1 MAHCASREVP
11 RAVTLAPMREVVL
24 TVRPDDLEE
33 VLDRLLPLLPQG
45 VHETPGPDGALA
57 LTAFGD
63 GPPLAELEAAAG
75 GALLGAAEGEAPDD
89 PGERRLRMIADRPA
103 IAGVSVRPS
112 AGAAPETGVLD
123 VVIDSPDGA
132 FGAGTHPT
140 TAMCLELLMGLEP
153 GGPFADLGC
162 GTGVLAITAA
172 LRGWRPVLA
181 VDHEALGV
189 QATEANALRNRVEL
203 GFVHADL
210 LEVDPPPVGT
220 IAANVPPAVHAHIA
234 ATLPGEVRT
243 LILSGVA
250 EEALD
255 EVAGAYRGLRVVN
268 ALAGRGWAAALLVR
282 DA

>member
-1 MAHCASREVP
+1 
-11 RAVTLAPMREVVL
+11 MREVVL
-24 TVRPDDLEE
+24 TVRPEELEE

-45 VHETPGPDGALA
+45 VHETPAPGRAVALSVFGPC
-57 LTAFGD
+57 
-63 GPPLAELEAAAG
+63 PPLAELEAAAG
-75 GALLGAAEGEAPDD
+75 AALLGAREGEAPED
-89 PGERRLRMIADRPA
+89 PAERRLALIAARPPTS
-103 IAGVSVRPS
+103 GVAVRPS
-112 AGAAPETGVLD
+112 GAPAPEGDALD

-153 GGPFADLGC
+153 RGAFADLGC

-189 QATEANALRNRVEL
+189 EATEANARRNRVEL
-203 GFVHADL
+203 GVVHADL
-210 LEVDPPPVGT
+210 LELEPPPAAT

-234 ATLPGEVRT
+234 ATLPAEVRSV
-243 LILSGVA
+243 IVSGVA
-250 EEALD
+250 EEAL
-255 EVAGAYRGLRVVN
+255 EETAAAYRGLRV
-268 ALAGRGWAAALLVR
+268 ARTLAQRGWAAALLVR

>member
-1 MAHCASREVP
+1 
-11 RAVTLAPMREVVL
+11 MREVVL
-24 TVRPDDLEE
+24 TVRADGLEE

-45 VHETPGPDGALA
+45 VHETPAPGDAIALA
-57 LTAFGD
+57 AFGP

-75 GALLGAAEGEAPDD
+75 GALLGAEEGMAPDD
-89 PGERRLRMIADRPA
+89 PAERRLKLLAARPA
-103 IAGVSVRPS
+103 VAGVVVRPS
-112 AGAAPETGVLD
+112 GTPAPEGDVLD

-132 FGAGTHPT
+132 FGAGNHPT

-153 GGPFADLGC
+153 GAAFADLGC
-162 GTGVLAITAA
+162 GTGVLAIAAA

-203 GFVHADL
+203 GVVHADL
-210 LEVDPPPVGT
+210 LELEPPPAPT

-234 ATLPGEVRT
+234 ATLPDEVRT
-243 LILSGVA
+243 VILSGVA
-250 EEALD
+250 EEAL
-255 EVAGAYRGLRVVN
+255 EEAASAYHGLRI
-268 ALAGRGWAAALLVR
+268 ARAMTRRGWAAALLVR

>member
-1 MAHCASREVP
+1 
-11 RAVTLAPMREVVL
+11 MREVVL
-24 TVRPDDLEE
+24 TVRSDELET
-33 VLDRLLPLLPQG
+33 VLDRLLPLVPQG
-45 VHETPGPDGALA
+45 VHETPAPDGAIALA
-57 LTAFGD
+57 VVGP

-75 GALLGAAEGEAPDD
+75 AALLGTREGKAPDD
-89 PGERRLRMIADRPA
+89 PSERRLAQIAARPPT
-103 IAGVSVRPS
+103 AGVVVRPS
-112 AGAAPETGVLD
+112 GAPAPEGGVLD

-153 GGPFADLGC
+153 GGAFADLGC

-189 QATEANALRNRVEL
+189 EATEANARRNGVEL
-203 GFVHADL
+203 GVVHANLLDL
-210 LEVDPPPVGT
+210 EPPPART

-234 ATLPGEVRT
+234 AALPGEVQA
-243 LILSGVA
+243 LIVSGVP
-250 EEALD
+250 EEVLA
-255 EVAGAYRGLRVVN
+255 EVASGYRGLRPVH
-268 ALAGRGWAAALLVR
+268 ALARRGWGTALLVR

>member
-1 MAHCASREVP
+1 
-11 RAVTLAPMREVVL
+11 MREVVL

-153 GGPFADLGC
+153 GGAFADLGC
-162 GTGVLAITAA
+162 GTGVLAIVAGKLGWGPLIAIDHEPAA
-172 LRGWRPVLA
+172 L
-181 VDHEALGV
+181 H
-189 QATEANALRNRVEL
+189 ATDANARRNGV
-203 GFVHADL
+203 
-210 LEVDPPPVGT
+210 EVDALQGDLAELPPPPAPT
-220 IAANVPPAVHAHIA
+220 LAANVPLKVHMNLA
-234 ATLPGEVRT
+234 ANLAPETRVV
-243 LILSGVA
+243 LISGIVDDHVGPVTKA
-250 EEALD
+250 YEA
-255 EVAGAYRGLRVVN
+255 AGLRLVDTAVVRN
-268 ALAGRGWAAALLVR
+268 WAAALLVR
-282 DA
+282 A